1 MIKNSWPERKEQTN
15 NIYIGRINELAVIV
29 YRGNAIV
36 KTLRLEIIDRLHYN
50 HMGME
55 KTILCST

>member
-1 MIKNSWPERKEQTN
+1 VIKNSWPERKDQTN

-36 KTLRLEIIDRLHYN
+36 KTLRLEIIDRLHS
-50 HMGME
+50 HGHG

>member
-1 MIKNSWPERKEQTN
+1 MIKNSWPERKDQTN

-36 KTLRLEIIDRLHYN
+36 KTLRLEIIDYT